1 MLSIYKREMLAYF
14 TSPLAYVYMGAYLLI
29 MGLFFTL
36 DNLLQMSSATATFFN
51 DILFFSMILLPVLTM
66 RLLSDERRNKTDQ
79 LLITSPR
86 SIWDI
91 VLGKYFAA
99 CTVFLISLAITGV
112 YMVIIATFGILAV
125 PATLTNYLGL
135 FLLGCGI
142 IAVGVMISAMTESQ
156 IIAVVATVGVA
167 LLLQFMQYI
176 MSVIP
181 IPLLPTIIGWL
192 SIYERVYVFMN
203 GMLSLSAVV
212 YMISFCAVFLFLTV
226 RVIEKR
232 RWSEA

>member
-36 DNLLQMSSATATFFN
+36 DNLFSATSVTTSFFS

-99 CTVFLISLAITGV
+99 CTVYLISLAVTGI
-112 YMVIIATFGILAV
+112 YMIIIATYGILAV
-125 PATLTNYLGL
+125 PATFTNYLGL
-135 FLLGCGI
+135 FLLGCGV
-142 IAVGVMISAMTESQ
+142 IAVGVLISAMTESQ
-156 IIAVVATVGVA
+156 IIACIATVGAA
-167 LLLQFMQYI
+167 LMLQFMQYLRQI
-176 MSVIP
+176 ISIP
-181 IPLLPTIIGWL
+181 YVPTIIGWL

-203 GMLSLSAVV
+203 GILSLSAVV
-212 YMISFCAVFLFLTV
+212 YMVSFCAVFIFLAV